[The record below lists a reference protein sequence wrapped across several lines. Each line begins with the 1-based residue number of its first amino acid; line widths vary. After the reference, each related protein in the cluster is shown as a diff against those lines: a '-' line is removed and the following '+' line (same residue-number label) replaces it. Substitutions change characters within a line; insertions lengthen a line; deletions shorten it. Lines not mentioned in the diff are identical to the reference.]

1 MDAAVRAAGVNG
13 AGIAVIA
20 IDRDIQAAVRTA
32 GVNGAGIEVV
42 AIDRDIQAAV
52 RRACVFGTG
61 IAVVAADR
69 DILAAVR
76 RACVFGTGI
85 AVIARIAASPLCRLR
100 IIGGL
105 DNRCRIKRRMF
116 QHRDRVE
123 YKASW
128 REPIM
133 MAEAMDIAC
142 HKRMSKAVYP
152 LMCRHRCYQHSQ

>member
-1 MDAAVRAAGVNG
+1 MAAAVRTAGVNG
-13 AGIAVIA
+13 AGIAVVA

-32 GVNGAGIEVV
+32 GVNGAGIAVI
-42 AIDRDIQAAV
+42 AIDRDIHAAV

-61 IAVVAADR
+61 IAVIAIDR
-69 DILAAVR
+69 DIHAAIR

-116 QHRDRVE
+116 QHRARAE
-123 YKASW
+123 NKASW

-133 MAEAMDIAC
+133 MAEARDVAC
-142 HKRMSKAVYP
+142 HRRMSKTVYS
-152 LMCRHRCYQHSQ
+152 LMRRHRCYQHSQ

>member
-1 MDAAVRAAGVNG
+1 MDAAGRTTGVNGAGIAVVAIDRDIQAAVWTAGVNG

-20 IDRDIQAAVRTA
+20 IYRDIQAAVRAA
-32 GVNGAGIEVV
+32 GVNSAGIAVI
-42 AIDRDIQAAV
+42 AIDRDIHAA
-52 RRACVFGTG
+52 
-61 IAVVAADR
+61 I
-69 DILAAVR
+69 R

-100 IIGGL
+100 VIGGL

-133 MAEAMDIAC
+133 MAEARDIAC
-142 HKRMSKAVYP
+142 HRRMSKTVYP
-152 LMCRHRCYQHSQ
+152 LMRRRRCYQHSQ